1 MSKLL
6 TALVAAASIAGAT
19 AVTAS
24 PANAQWGGDW
34 HVGGDYYYP
43 SYGDGYGAVPPAPV
57 YGYGAVPAAPYA
69 IVVVPAVPA
78 VPTIAAVP
86 AVPTA
91 PVLPWPLPLM
101 VTATVLPWPLPLMA
115 MATRPPVTCHTETCI
130 PTRPAITPDAG
141 IGNSC
146 KPQPK
151 LTDETCPS
159 IA

>member
-1 MSKLL
+1 MSKILAVL
-6 TALVAAASIAGAT
+6 FAAGSVATATIGTASI
-19 AVTAS
+19 
-24 PANAQWGGDW
+24 ANAQWGGDW

-91 PVLPWPLPLM
+91 PAYGYGYGAAVAAPAYGYGYASAGYLPYRNLYSY
-101 VTATVLPWPLPLMA
+101 
-115 MATRPPVTCHTETCI
+115 
-130 PTRPAITPDAG
+130 TPGYYARRWYW
-141 IGNSC
+141 
-146 KPQPK
+146 Q
-151 LTDETCPS
+151 
-159 IA
+159 

>member
-1 MSKLL
+1 MSKILAVL
-6 TALVAAASIAGAT
+6 FAAGSVATATIGTASI
-19 AVTAS
+19 
-24 PANAQWGGDW
+24 ANAQWGGDW

-91 PVLPWPLPLM
+91 PAYGYGYGAAVAAPAYGYGYGAAVAAPAYGYGYASAGYLPYRNLYSYAPGYYARRWY
-101 VTATVLPWPLPLMA
+101 W
-115 MATRPPVTCHTETCI
+115 
-130 PTRPAITPDAG
+130 
-141 IGNSC
+141 
-146 KPQPK
+146 Q
-151 LTDETCPS
+151 
-159 IA
+159 

>member
-1 MSKLL
+1 MSKILAVL
-6 TALVAAASIAGAT
+6 FAAGSVATATIGTASI
-19 AVTAS
+19 
-24 PANAQWGGDW
+24 ANAQWGGDW

-91 PVLPWPLPLM
+91 PAYGYGYGAAVAAPAYGYGYASAGYLPYRNLYSYAPGYYARRWY
-101 VTATVLPWPLPLMA
+101 W
-115 MATRPPVTCHTETCI
+115 
-130 PTRPAITPDAG
+130 
-141 IGNSC
+141 
-146 KPQPK
+146 Q
-151 LTDETCPS
+151 
-159 IA
+159 